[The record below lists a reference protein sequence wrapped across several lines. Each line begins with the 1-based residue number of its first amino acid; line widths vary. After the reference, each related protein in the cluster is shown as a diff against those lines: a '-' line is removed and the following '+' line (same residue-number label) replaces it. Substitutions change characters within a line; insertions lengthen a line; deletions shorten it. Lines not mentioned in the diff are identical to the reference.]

1 MLSLL
6 RKLYARCA
14 SPQDLACL
22 FVIRGQAWWSG
33 LWGTLALRC
42 KATLFGIECG
52 RGVRAA
58 GSVILARWPKSRI
71 HIGDGAQLVSCPRRA
86 TAAVVTPVRL
96 KTLGPEAA
104 IVLEPGVEL
113 SGVSIAA
120 RSKTIRIGAH
130 TMIAPGCV
138 LVDSDFHAPWPPEQR
153 HRDPGFDRDGGIEIG
168 EHVWIGMHC
177 RILKGVRI
185 GRGSI
190 VAAGSVVAR
199 DLPENC
205 LAAGVP
211 ARVVRE
217 LGKPATRD
225 ADAVHGA

>member
-1 MLSLL
+1 MPSLL
-6 RKLYARCA
+6 QILRTRCA

-22 FVIRGQAWWSG
+22 LAIRGQAWWSA

-42 KATLFGIECG
+42 KTALFGIECG
-52 RGVRAA
+52 HGVRAA
-58 GSVILARWPKSRI
+58 GAVILARWPQSRI
-71 HIGDGAQLVSCPRRA
+71 HLGDGVSLVSCPRRA

-104 IVLEPGVEL
+104 IVLEQGVEL

-120 RSKTIRIGAH
+120 RSQTIRIGAH

-138 LVDSDFHAPWPPEQR
+138 LVDSDFHAPWPPERR
-153 HRDPGFDRDGGIEIG
+153 HVDPGYERDAGIDIG
-168 EHVWIGMHC
+168 DHVWIGMHC
-177 RILKGVRI
+177 CILKGVRI

-190 VAAGSVVAR
+190 VAAGSVVTR

-217 LGKPATRD
+217 LGKRD
-225 ADAVHGA
+225 ESSTLHGA

>member
-1 MLSLL
+1 MVSFLQKL
-6 RKLYARCA
+6 RARCA
-14 SPQDLACL
+14 NPQDLASL
-22 FVIRGQAWWSG
+22 LVIRGQALWSG
-33 LWGTLALRC
+33 LWGTLALRA
-42 KATLFGIECG
+42 KAVLFGIECG
-52 RGVRAA
+52 SGVRAA
-58 GSVILARWPKSRI
+58 GAVILARWPKSRI
-71 HIGDGAQLVSCPRRA
+71 YIGDGVSLVSCPRRA

-104 IVLEPGVEL
+104 IVLEQGVEL
-113 SGVSIAA
+113 SGASIAA
-120 RSKTIRIGAH
+120 RSKTIRIGAY

-153 HRDPGFDRDGGIEIG
+153 HIEPGYERDAGIDIG

-177 RILKGVRI
+177 CILKGVRI

-199 DLPENC
+199 DVPENC

-211 ARVVRE
+211 ARIVRALE
-217 LGKPATRD
+217 E
-225 ADAVHGA
+225 

>member
-1 MLSLL
+1 MRSLL
-6 RKLYARCA
+6 QKLHMRCA
-14 SPQDLACL
+14 SPRDLACL
-22 FVIRGQAWWSG
+22 FIIRGQAWWSG

-42 KATLFGIECG
+42 KAALFGIECG
-52 RGVRAA
+52 REARAA

-71 HIGDGAQLVSCPRRA
+71 HIGDGARLLSCPRRA

-104 IVLEPGVEL
+104 IVLEQGVEL
-113 SGVSIAA
+113 SGASIAA
-120 RSKTIRIGAH
+120 RSKTIRIGAY

-138 LVDSDFHAPWPPEQR
+138 LVDSDFHAPWPPKRR
-153 HRDPGFDRDGGIEIG
+153 HIDPGYEHDAGIDIG
-168 EHVWIGMHC
+168 DHVWIGMRC
-177 RILKGVRI
+177 CILKGVRI

-190 VAAGSVVAR
+190 VAAGSVVVR

-217 LGKPATRD
+217 LGE
-225 ADAVHGA
+225 

>member
-6 RKLYARCA
+6 QKLRARCA
-14 SPQDLACL
+14 SPQDIACL
-22 FVIRGQAWWSG
+22 LVIRGQAWWSG

-42 KATLFGIECG
+42 KAALFGIECG

-58 GSVILARWPKSRI
+58 GVVILARWPQSRI
-71 HIGDGAQLVSCPRRA
+71 HIGDDASLVSCPRRA
-86 TAAVVTPVRL
+86 TAAAVTPVRL
-96 KTLGPEAA
+96 KTFGPEAA
-104 IVLEPGVEL
+104 IVLEQGVEL

-138 LVDSDFHAPWPPEQR
+138 LVDSDFHASWPPERR
-153 HRDPGFDRDGGIEIG
+153 HIDPGYERDAGIDIG
-168 EHVWIGMHC
+168 DHVWIGMHC
-177 RILKGVRI
+177 CILKGVHI
-185 GRGSI
+185 GRGAI
-190 VAAGSVVAR
+190 VAAGSVVVR
-199 DLPENC
+199 DVPANC

-217 LGKPATRD
+217 LGQ
-225 ADAVHGA
+225 

>member
-1 MLSLL
+1 MLHLL
-6 RKLYARCA
+6 RNWHTRCA
-14 SPQDLACL
+14 SPQDLASL
-22 FVIRGQAWWSG
+22 VAIRGQAWWSG
-33 LWGTLALRC
+33 LWGTLALHC

-52 RGVRAA
+52 RGARAA

-71 HIGDGAQLVSCPRRA
+71 HIGAGVSLVSCSRRA
-86 TAAVVTPVRL
+86 TAAVVLPIRL
-96 KTLGPEAA
+96 KTLGPSAA
-104 IVLEPGVEL
+104 IVLEQGVEL

-120 RSKTIRIGAH
+120 RSKTIHVGAY

-138 LVDSDFHAPWPPEQR
+138 LVDSDFHAPWPPERR
-153 HRDPGFDRDGGIEIG
+153 HIDPGYDRDAGIEIG
-168 EHVWIGMHC
+168 DHVWIGMHC
-177 RILKGVRI
+177 CLLKGVRI

-190 VAAGSVVAR
+190 VAAGSVVVR

-217 LGKPATRD
+217 FGK
-225 ADAVHGA
+225 

>member
-1 MLSLL
+1 MPSLL
-6 RKLYARCA
+6 QKLRARCA

-22 FVIRGQAWWSG
+22 LAIRGQAWWSS

-42 KATLFGIECG
+42 KAALFGVACG

-58 GSVILARWPKSRI
+58 GAVILARWPKSRI
-71 HIGDGAQLVSCPRRA
+71 QIGDGALLVSCPRRA
-86 TAAVVTPVRL
+86 TAAAVTPVRL

-104 IVLEPGVEL
+104 IVLERGVEL
-113 SGVSIAA
+113 SGVSISA
-120 RSKTIRIGAH
+120 RSKTIHIGAH

-138 LVDSDFHAPWPPEQR
+138 LVDSDFHAPWPPERR
-153 HRDPGFDRDGGIEIG
+153 HVDPGFERDAGIEIG

-177 RILKGVRI
+177 CILKGVRI

-190 VAAGSVVAR
+190 VAAGSVVTR

-211 ARVVRE
+211 ARVVRA
-217 LGKPATRD
+217 L
-225 ADAVHGA
+225 

>member
-1 MLSLL
+1 M
-6 RKLYARCA
+6 
-14 SPQDLACL
+14 
-22 FVIRGQAWWSG
+22 
-33 LWGTLALRC
+33 
-42 KATLFGIECG
+42 
-52 RGVRAA
+52 
-58 GSVILARWPKSRI
+58 ARWPKSRI
-71 HIGDGAQLVSCPRRA
+71 HIGAGVQLVSCPRRA

-104 IVLEPGVEL
+104 IVLEQGVEL

-120 RSKTIRIGAH
+120 RSTTIHIGAY

-138 LVDSDFHAPWPPEQR
+138 LTDSDFHAPWPPERR
-153 HRDPGFDRDGGIEIG
+153 HLDPGYERDAGIAIG
-168 EHVWIGMHC
+168 EYVWIGMHC

-190 VAAGSVVAR
+190 VAAGSVVVR

-211 ARVVRE
+211 ARVIRALEKEPVD
-217 LGKPATRD
+217 D
-225 ADAVHGA
+225 ARA

>member
-1 MLSLL
+1 MSSLL
-6 RKLYARCA
+6 QKLRSRCA

-22 FVIRGQAWWSG
+22 LGIRGQAWWSG
-33 LWGTLALRC
+33 LWGTMALRC
-42 KATLFGIECG
+42 KAALFGIGCG
-52 RGVRAA
+52 KGVRAA
-58 GSVILARWPKSRI
+58 GPVILARWPQSRI

-96 KTLGPEAA
+96 KTFGPEAA
-104 IVLEPGVEL
+104 IVLEQGVEL

-120 RSKTIRIGAH
+120 RSKTIRIGAY

-138 LVDSDFHAPWPPEQR
+138 LVDSDFHAPWPSERR
-153 HRDPGFDRDGGIEIG
+153 HIEPGYERDAGIEIG

-177 RILKGVRI
+177 CILKGVRI

-190 VAAGSVVAR
+190 VAAGSVVTR

-211 ARVVRE
+211 ARVVRD
-217 LGKPATRD
+217 LGR
-225 ADAVHGA
+225 